1 MLSPEERATVLER
14 WNTTAAPWLEDR
26 CVHQLFEERARL
38 EPDRIALVCGET
50 ELTFRQLDERAER
63 LATRLRALGVGP
75 EGLVAVFLKRDIRL
89 VVALLAVMKAGGA
102 YVPLDPTYP
111 AERVGF
117 MLEDAE
123 TRVILSQSDLSGR
136 LPPHDAGVLCL
147 DADGRAAG
155 DGPETDVPEMAA
167 GDAPAPRNLA
177 YVLFTSGST
186 GRPKGVQIEHRSA
199 VAMLCWARDS
209 FSPEEITGVLA
220 STSICFDLS
229 VFEIFVPL
237 SWGGTVILAENALEL
252 PTLPAAP
259 RVTLVNTVPSAIT
272 ELARIDGIPAGVRTI
287 NLAGEPLKGS
297 LVQEL
302 YRKTRCARV
311 LNLYGPSEDTT
322 YSTWTHVPRGD
333 RNAPTIGRPIA
344 NSQAYILSPERQPV
358 PVGVPGE
365 LYLGGAGLARGY
377 MKRPDLTAE
386 KFVTDPFS
394 ADPASRLYRTG
405 DLARYLPNGEIQFL
419 GRIDNQVKV
428 RGYRIELGE
437 IEEVLSRLPGVQ
449 EVAAAVKYDRFG
461 TPKLVAYLSRRK
473 DHDPVTTAQVRDH
486 ARQRLPHFMVPTDI
500 LLLDDLPHTPN
511 GKIDRKALPEPD
523 YDDGQPGD
531 GTASSPAA
539 SPMEAVV
546 LEVWR
551 EVFGRATLAPL
562 DNFFEIG
569 GHSLL
574 AAKAIYQLRDLLGLP
589 IPVGLL
595 FEHPTARAFAQAL
608 EFLQTGGEHGEHQQ
622 EAVDLAG
629 EAVLD
634 PAIRPAAGAWLPIDR
649 AGRIFLTG
657 ATGFVG
663 AYLLMELLASTPAE
677 IHCLVRAEDAE
688 AGLARLDAAV
698 RRHGFDGLGGY
709 AHRVKPVPGRLE
721 RAGFGLSDAAFDR
734 LAHDMDIVVHSAA
747 SINLALPYRELKA
760 VNVDGTREVIR
771 LAAAVKAKPLH
782 YLSTISVFDA
792 TPYFDGRSIRETDD
806 PLETDGLDHG
816 YPQSKW
822 VAERLVRQAAGRGL
836 PVVVHRLGS
845 VVGSSLTGIWK
856 SDDVMHRMLSAALA
870 TGEWMDFNLQMNWV
884 PVDYVA
890 RAVIVLGRAAE
901 SNGRTFHLVG
911 SQPVSSA
918 QIFDWVSAL
927 DLPLRKVP
935 LRDWHDNFSRDLAK
949 NRDGDLTQVLMLLGT
964 ILSVEQLEKL
974 GDRHAASPCFDHAD
988 TARGLA
994 GSGLEVAAID
1004 RELVL
1009 RLIGT
1014 PGNFP
1019 LALNAALS

>member
-302 YRKTRCARV
+302 YRKTRCERV

-608 EFLQTGGEHGEHQQ
+608 EFLQTGGEHGGHQQ

-709 AHRVKPVPGRLE
+709 AHRVKP
-721 RAGFGLSDAAFDR
+721 
-734 LAHDMDIVVHSAA
+734 
-747 SINLALPYRELKA
+747 
-760 VNVDGTREVIR
+760 
-771 LAAAVKAKPLH
+771 
-782 YLSTISVFDA
+782 
-792 TPYFDGRSIRETDD
+792 
-806 PLETDGLDHG
+806 
-816 YPQSKW
+816 
-822 VAERLVRQAAGRGL
+822 
-836 PVVVHRLGS
+836 
-845 VVGSSLTGIWK
+845 
-856 SDDVMHRMLSAALA
+856 
-870 TGEWMDFNLQMNWV
+870 
-884 PVDYVA
+884 
-890 RAVIVLGRAAE
+890 RAVQ
-901 SNGRTFHLVG
+901 F
-911 SQPVSSA
+911 
-918 QIFDWVSAL
+918 
-927 DLPLRKVP
+927 
-935 LRDWHDNFSRDLAK
+935 
-949 NRDGDLTQVLMLLGT
+949 
-964 ILSVEQLEKL
+964 
-974 GDRHAASPCFDHAD
+974 
-988 TARGLA
+988 
-994 GSGLEVAAID
+994 
-1004 RELVL
+1004 
-1009 RLIGT
+1009 
-1014 PGNFP
+1014 
-1019 LALNAALS
+1019 